1 MAYDPQQQRPEEQ
14 ALNNNRESLNIRQ
27 PGEAGSTGFD
37 WEQVRKAREAAG
49 RKSIVPDPSVVIKDL
64 GLSAVSAPFDAVSG
78 LTQFATGL
86 NKNLENT
93 SKGRTLSDFGIDPAM
108 QEVIRANPSN
118 EAAKLIG
125 KGADRVVGTIGNFA
139 KDASEGVKENYS
151 DGAKQAA
158 AMPFVQQDKEGNY
171 HAGPGLFDKD
181 AWLIN
186 AVPTITQMFTMSGA
200 AKVGADGVMKMVEHA
215 VFTKLSKS
223 LPEDV
228 ARATAKE
235 TAQIARDRARHS
247 TFAGAMAAS
256 SQGQAGNDMR
266 DEINSIPFDQL
277 TQSKTFQDAFA
288 EVDDNPAYKD
298 YTDTQKLSLARNQ
311 VAEKAATTVTS
322 DPRLLAVNMMA
333 STLGD
338 NTLLRLLTKKTT
350 VKGPLQGMILGGAT
364 EGTAEF
370 AQGSSQRYIQNQQ
383 LINTADQ
390 KIDPMKDVYSTG
402 LNNAVLGTGVGV
414 GAGFIGGARNHRSAP
429 EQQGGEQ
436 KNQPVN
442 AENATGEQQPVN
454 TSEAG
459 TQPQETPSQPV
470 NGQFTAEEVAGAA
483 PTRAD
488 EFRDTPAY
496 LRQDPRIQGFAEDN
510 DVQRALAEQQQSP
523 TADELIKQQM
533 ESGDQGYTPEEL
545 AAQERADQIRE
556 ALMPRLPPPGKTSVI
571 AMPGEVANVN
581 VDDAQ
586 AGDGPQFRA
595 GEQVRGQQFIP
606 RDAEPRANEVGRASQ
621 TYDGETVPGKAITD
635 KNIIFADG
643 PVINTDDVQA
653 GSAPTF
659 TRGETRDQR
668 NLRKYSEG
676 IGANNQ
682 TQGLPDNRQ
691 RAGGVPIDAQT
702 EAYAKGERLGELRI
716 FGDKPFSSER
726 IARLSR
732 SGKTP
737 GATIEA
743 VDSGFA
749 VRMPLDKPK
758 PTPSL
763 NDGEGELRLF
773 GDKPFATLRMAQAS
787 RSGKTPGAKIEEVE
801 GGYAIRM
808 PVEKA
813 PDPEPQSVTAEN
825 GLTKDESAELIQR
838 LLAEDQAGGH
848 VMSIFRAAHGTPE
861 ERRMYGAQYRPILN
875 AHRAKKP
882 HWRGNAEFD
891 DTGNDHG
898 STRHEDQIDDFGQK
912 LEGAAKHRWGK
923 FSEAMERDAS
933 DEQYQTEP
941 LSKLFPQPDYSK
953 MSDDGVGHD
962 KLALISM
969 LRARIPSTKPK
980 RLLSR
985 WVESAKVMKGLSA
998 DLLDGRVSV
1007 ADVRQKILNSK
1018 NLRGM
1023 LDTHDL
1029 ITSLPPEQMAA
1040 ASKYRV
1046 RHSHYSMYEGKRYP
1060 EPGKS
1065 VYELERANGMV
1076 ISGVADTDKG
1086 NFMDKA
1092 RAFID
1097 QQSGGAP
1104 ASKQTNFTIHADRKT
1119 RDIFIGYKGASG
1131 VARIKEGFK
1140 DPRAARDYLNENRAE
1155 LESQIAKQRDQAR
1168 AEQRRD
1174 TNAPRTGAERRSA
1187 DVTPAQ
1193 FDKEFG
1199 FRGVQFGNYVE
1210 SGRRQAELNDAFDS
1224 LHDMA
1229 DIIGVPVKAI
1239 SLNGELGLAFGA
1251 RGRGGSN
1258 AVKAHYE
1265 PGEVVINLT
1274 KNNGAGSLAHE
1285 WFHALDN
1292 YFGQADVGGGRGINY
1307 ATTRRRKTMM
1317 FKDGKMVPADFP
1329 VRQEVWNAW
1338 KGVMKAVGDSG
1349 MVARAQKLDELRSKP
1364 YWATN
1369 VEMAARSY
1377 ERYILDRAE
1386 AKGTRNDYLVNLKK
1400 AEEHGN
1406 PDTYAYPTE
1415 AELNNG
1421 VRDAFDTLFKTLKT
1435 KPTDRGVAFYS
1446 KDGLDIGGGNIIAE
1460 DNFDTSGAKPE
1471 TGMRKRYAQ
1480 SVADSWVRRMN
1491 GAARIKVEVVQS
1503 QADAAAMMPNGIPKE
1518 FGTVHA
1524 IYQPELSRVIV
1535 VADNIADGKQ
1545 LRSKLRH
1552 EILAHHGLA
1561 SVIGDVE
1568 YDRIIRV
1575 LHQTRDSKNP
1585 EIQSVWRQV
1594 QRSYANESPEV
1605 QANEFLAH
1613 MAERSELTGLGG
1625 IWDRFV
1631 AIITNALRKANFF
1644 NPSDITPA
1652 EIRNIL
1658 RSIAGRFKRTA
1669 MYEGEQPGSREFDDT
1684 FSRTDALYSASGKTE
1699 PFKPMPGDAERY
1711 RAELSRA
1718 MNSLKSGELIM
1729 SLGRTPPVL
1738 KALGAADLDMTISRD
1753 IVRKASNGVKH
1764 EVPMTVIEHL
1774 PELMHDPIAVFKSGT
1789 QENAMVVLLE
1799 ASDTRGNPVVSAVH
1813 LNKKSGRIEIN
1824 RIASVY
1830 GTEGGI
1836 RKIEDMARYGQ
1847 TLYMREKEKP
1857 HSNTTQGLQLPKRGS
1872 LEGGSGANEWLRSIG
1887 LQLPKENT
1895 AHGSIENI
1903 LSSDDIRKNT
1913 ALYSRS
1919 AGTTM
1924 DEITNRKMGFN
1935 VEKGKVEKAK
1945 DFYGMVKS
1953 KDRSELKSWLQDM
1966 GRKLNT
1972 KTFDGMAPLKYAED
1986 AAGKSDARSSA
1997 YIGARMAAGAGSVTA
2012 ATFEHGLPKYNKA
2025 EGVVER
2031 QAGTGKEDALM
2042 GILDSLGNHR
2052 ENFLKWIAGHRSERL
2067 MAEGKENNF
2076 TADEIAYMKGLNKGN
2091 EALFDAQKKKYDAFI
2106 KSILDLQQDMGLI
2119 DPESR
2124 ANWESAWYLPY
2135 YREAEDGEVKGP
2147 WSARGI
2153 ANQSS
2158 TVRKLKGSELTI
2170 KDPIENLFNY
2180 VAKSVDASMKNE
2192 AMRRAVV
2199 NLADTGVLD
2208 VIESPNKMDFERI
2221 GKDVVK
2227 VFTDG
2232 KEQLVQVNDPELY
2245 RAFTMIDLE
2254 RSNSAF
2260 MKAARQAKKVL
2271 TIGTT
2276 SMPDFIIR
2284 NFIRDSLHSWAI
2296 NKDGFKAGIDSFKA
2310 LNKAFKTDDSL
2321 IDMMFAGATFGGGYS
2336 NVYDPAST
2344 ARSIRG
2350 VLRRKGYTDSQ
2361 INEFESSIVRNSK
2374 DVIDKLGTGLEKYR
2388 HLSEAAE
2395 NANRLATYDAAIR
2408 SGKGKAQA
2416 AFESRDLMDFSM
2428 MGASKIM
2435 INLSDMLPFFNA
2447 RMQGLSKLGRAIK
2460 EDPQTVLKRGG
2471 MITAASLALLALN
2484 WDDKRYEELPDWDKD
2499 TYWHA
2504 WLPGGFHIRFPKP
2517 FEIGLMF
2524 GTLPERFVRTLGG
2537 QDSPGKFGKL
2547 VAHNFMETMAFNP
2560 IPQVAMP
2567 IAEAY
2572 VNYDFFKGG
2581 PIENMADSNLI
2592 AGARYND
2599 QTSLLMREIG
2609 GATNLS
2615 PKMLDHIIQGYT
2627 GSLGAYVMGA
2637 TNILMRGMQD
2647 NGETASMRLDEMP
2660 VIKSLLRGYGDDP
2673 AKSTQ
2678 FSEDFYRMMTQVNQI
2693 NSTINSYRKQGRIDD
2708 AQELRAENRDKLS
2721 QLKGL
2726 TATQTELRQLNNRI
2740 ELVRIDRILTAEQ
2753 KRERIDRFMAQR
2765 NKLVQQAVERVNPY
2779 FNK

>member
-1 MAYDPQQQRPEEQ
+1 MLDRKVAGYR
-14 ALNNNRESLNIRQ
+14 S
-27 PGEAGSTGFD
+27 GEN
-37 WEQVRKAREAAG
+37 KPL
-49 RKSIVPDPSVVIKDL
+49 IDL
-64 GLSAVSAPFDAVSG
+64 
-78 LTQFATGL
+78 
-86 NKNLENT
+86 
-93 SKGRTLSDFGIDPAM
+93 GIDPAM
-108 QEVIRANPSN
+108 LKVMRDNEGNPLSDAGS
-118 EAAKLIG
+118 AAINAAGKLAG
-125 KGADRVVGTIGNFA
+125 SMS
-139 KDASEGVKENYS
+139 DAITSGYSE
-151 DGAKQAA
+151 GAKQAA
-158 AMPFVQQDKEGNY
+158 AMPFIEQDEKGNY
-171 HAGPGLFDKD
+171 RLGSGFFDKD
-181 AWLIN
+181 AWMMNAIPTVSQLLAGGAVSKLGAVATRN
-186 AVPTITQMFTMSGA
+186 AVENSIFNR
-200 AKVGADGVMKMVEHA
+200 
-215 VFTKLSKS
+215 LSKK
-223 LPEDV
+223 LPEEA
-228 ARATAKE
+228 ARQIAKE
-235 TAQIARDRARHS
+235 TAERAASIAGKTAFVG
-247 TFAGAMAAS
+247 TMAATA
-256 SQGQAGNDMR
+256 QGGGGTDMR
-266 DEINSIPFDQL
+266 EQINTLSFTDLMQSPSFQKAFDN
-277 TQSKTFQDAFA
+277 
-288 EVDDNPAYKD
+288 VDLNPANS
-298 YTDTQKLSLARNQ
+298 TLSDTEKLTLARNQ
-311 VAEKAATTVTS
+311 VADQAASAVTA
-322 DPRLLAVNMMA
+322 DPKMLAINIAA

-338 NTLLRLLTKKTT
+338 HTLLSLLTKKGAASG
-350 VKGPLQGMILGGAT
+350 VLSGALAGAAAEGAT
-364 EGTAEF
+364 EF
-370 AQGSSQRYIQNQQ
+370 AQGAGQRYVQNQQ
-383 LINTADQ
+383 LIDTAGQ
-390 KIDPMKDVYSTG
+390 KIDPMKDVVTTG
-402 LNNAVLGTGVGV
+402 ASNAVLGAGLGGSIGAVG
-414 GAGFIGGARNHRSAP
+414 GFRGGRSAP
-429 EQQGGEQ
+429 EQQGSEQ
-436 KNQPVN
+436 QNQPVN
-442 AENATGEQQPVN
+442 AESATEEQQPVTDN
-454 TSEAG
+454 NPESMPE
-459 TQPQETPSQPV
+459 QPAQTAP
-470 NGQFTAEEVAGAA
+470 GQFAGEEVAGAA

-510 DVQRALAEQQQSP
+510 DVQRALAEQQPSP
-523 TADELIKQQM
+523 TADELIQQQM
-533 ESGDQGYTPEEL
+533 ESGEQGYTSEEL

-556 ALMPRLPPPGKTSVI
+556 AFMTRLPPPGKTSVI

-581 VDDAQ
+581 VDEAQ
-586 AGDGPQFRA
+586 VGAGPQFRA

-606 RDAEPRANEVGRASQ
+606 RDEDPRGNEVGRASQ
-621 TYDGETVPGKAITD
+621 TYDGETAPSNAITD
-635 KNIIFADG
+635 KNIIFANG
-643 PVINTDDVQA
+643 PVANTDDVQA
-653 GSAPTF
+653 GSAPAF
-659 TRGETRDQR
+659 TRGETRVQR
-668 NLRKYSEG
+668 NLREYSEG

-682 TQGLPDNRQ
+682 PQGLPDNRQ
-691 RAGGVPIDAQT
+691 RTGGVPIDAQT
-702 EAYAKGERLGELRI
+702 EAYAKGEPVGELRF
-716 FGDKPFSSER
+716 FGDKPFATLR
-726 IARLSR
+726 MAKASR

-737 GATIEA
+737 GATIE
-743 VDSGFA
+743 
-749 VRMPLDKPK
+749 P
-758 PTPSL
+758 
-763 NDGEGELRLF
+763 
-773 GDKPFATLRMAQAS
+773 
-787 RSGKTPGAKIEEVE
+787 VE

-808 PVEKA
+808 PVEKTQVA
-813 PDPEPQSVTAEN
+813 EPQAVATEN

-838 LLAEDQAGGH
+838 MLADDSAGGH

-861 ERRMYGAQYRPILN
+861 ERRMYGAQYRPVLN
-875 AHRAKKP
+875 EHRAKRP
-882 HWRGNAEFD
+882 HWRGNAELE
-891 DTGNDHG
+891 DTGSDHG

-912 LEGAAKHRWGK
+912 LEGAAKHKWGK
-923 FSEAMERDAS
+923 FSEAMERDAT
-933 DEQYQTEP
+933 DEQYRTEP
-941 LSKLFPQPDYSK
+941 LSKLFPQPDYRK
-953 MSDDGVGHD
+953 MSDDGVSSD
-962 KLALISM
+962 KLALLSM
-969 LRARIPSTKPK
+969 LRAQIPPTKPK
-980 RLLSR
+980 RLLQR
-985 WVESAKVMKGLSA
+985 WVESAQTMKGLSG
-998 DLLDGRVSV
+998 DVLYGRVSV
-1007 ADVRQKILNSK
+1007 ADVREKIFNSK

-1029 ITSLPPEQMAA
+1029 ISSIPPEQMAA

-1046 RHSHYSMYEGKRYP
+1046 RHSHYSMYEGKEYP
-1060 EPGKS
+1060 APGKS
-1065 VYELERANGMV
+1065 VYELETAKGAAV
-1076 ISGVADTDKG
+1076 GGVSDTDKA
-1086 NFMDKA
+1086 NFMHKA
-1092 RAFID
+1092 RAYID

-1104 ASKQTNFTIHADRKT
+1104 VSKQTNFTIHADRYT

-1140 DPRAARDYLNENRAE
+1140 DPRSARTYLNENRAE
-1155 LESQIAKQRDQAR
+1155 LESQVTKQRDKAR

-1174 TNAPRTGAERRSA
+1174 TNAPRAGAERRSA

-1229 DIIGVPVKAI
+1229 DIIGVPAKAI

-1251 RGRGGSN
+1251 RGRGGAN

-1274 KNNGAGSLAHE
+1274 KNKGAGSLAHE

-1292 YFGQADVGGGRGINY
+1292 YFGQADVGGGRGDNY
-1307 ATTRRRKTMM
+1307 ATVRRRQTMK
-1317 FKDGKMVPADFP
+1317 FQDGKMVPADFP

-1386 AKGTRNDYLVNLKK
+1386 AKGIRNDYLVNLKK
-1400 AEEHGN
+1400 ADEHGN
-1406 PDTYAYPTE
+1406 PATYAYPTE

-1446 KDGLDIGGGNIIAE
+1446 KDGLDIGGGNILSE
-1460 DNFDTSGAKPE
+1460 GNFDTSGARPE
-1471 TGMRKRYAQ
+1471 KGMGDKQAQ
-1480 SVADSWVRRMN
+1480 HIADQWVRRFN
-1491 GAARIKVEVVQS
+1491 GAAKIKVQVVQS
-1503 QADAAAMMPNGIPKE
+1503 QSDAAAMMPNGIPKE

-1524 IYQPELSRVIV
+1524 IYQPELSRVIM

-1545 LRSKLRH
+1545 LRAKLRH
-1552 EILAHHGLA
+1552 EVLAHHGLA

-1594 QRSYANESPEV
+1594 QKAYGNESPEV

-1613 MAERSELTGLGG
+1613 MAERSELTGLGHA
-1625 IWDRFV
+1625 WDRFV
-1631 AIITNALRKANFF
+1631 SIITNALRKVGFF
-1644 NPSDITPA
+1644 NPGDITPA

-1658 RSIAGRFKRTA
+1658 HTIAGRFKRTA

-1684 FSRTDALYSASGKTE
+1684 FSRTDALYSASGRKD
-1699 PFKPMPGDAERY
+1699 PFKPDSYDAKSFADEVDNIAGMDKAPRGMVRLGDTPAVY
-1711 RAELSRA
+1711 R
-1718 MNSLKSGELIM
+1718 
-1729 SLGRTPPVL
+1729 
-1738 KALGAADLDMTISRD
+1738 ALGARNLEMVMPASVVHKATDPTVRAHQVRLEDMQR
-1753 IVRKASNGVKH
+1753 
-1764 EVPMTVIEHL
+1764 L
-1774 PELMHDPIAVFKSGT
+1774 PELIADPVAVMRSATEGDALVALVEAKDVYGSPVIA
-1789 QENAMVVLLE
+1789 AI
-1799 ASDTRGNPVVSAVH
+1799 H
-1813 LNKKSGRIEIN
+1813 LNGKGAGFAEIN
-1824 RIASVY
+1824 KIASVY
-1830 GTEGGI
+1830 GKDNSTALQSQL
-1836 RKIEDMARYGQ
+1836 DNNL
-1847 TLYMREKEKP
+1847 LYLNKAKAAKWL
-1857 HSNTTQGLQLPKRGS
+1857 HAVGLQLPEANTLSGS
-1872 LEGGSGANEWLRSIG
+1872 S
-1887 LQLPKENT
+1887 K
-1895 AHGSIENI
+1895 NI
-1903 LSSDDIRKNT
+1903 LSPDDIRKNT
-1913 ALYSRS
+1913 ALYSRTGE
-1919 AGTTM
+1919 ATM

-1953 KDRSELKSWLQDM
+1953 KDRTELKSWLQEM

-2012 ATFEHGLPKYNKA
+2012 ATLEHGLPKYNKA
-2025 EGVVER
+2025 DGVVER

-2042 GILDSLGNHR
+2042 GILDALGNHR

-2067 MAEGKENNF
+2067 MAQGKENNF
-2076 TADEIAYMKGLNKGN
+2076 TVDEIAYMKGLNKGN

-2119 DPESR
+2119 DPGSR

-2135 YREAEDGEVKGP
+2135 YREAENGDVKGP
-2147 WSARGI
+2147 WSTRGI

-2199 NLADTGVLD
+2199 NLVDTGVLE
-2208 VIESPNKMDFERI
+2208 VIDSPNKMDFERI

-2260 MKAARQAKKVL
+2260 MKSARQAKKVL

-2284 NFIRDSLHSWAI
+2284 NFLRDSLHSWAI
-2296 NKDGFKAGIDSFKA
+2296 NKDGFKAGIDSFAGFKKA
-2310 LNKAFKTDDSL
+2310 LKTDDSL

-2361 INEFESSIVRNSK
+2361 IKEFESSIVRSGK
-2374 DVIDKLGTGLEKYR
+2374 DVMDKLGSGLEKYR

-2395 NANRLATYDAAIR
+2395 NANRLATYEAAIK

-2460 EDPQTVLKRGG
+2460 EDPKSVLKRGG

-2504 WLPGGFHIRFPKP
+2504 WLPGGMHIRMPKP

-2524 GTLPERFVRTLGG
+2524 GTLPERFLRTMGG
-2537 QDSPGKFGKL
+2537 QDSAGKFGKL

-2599 QTSLLMREIG
+2599 QTSLLMREVG
-2609 GATNLS
+2609 EATNLS

-2693 NSTINSYRKQGRIDD
+2693 NSTINSYRKQGRIED

-2721 QLKGL
+2721 QRKGL

-2740 ELVRIDRILTAEQ
+2740 ELVRIDRTLTAEQ

-2779 FNK
+2779 FSK

>member
-14 ALNNNRESLNIRQ
+14 TMNGNREMLNIRQ
-27 PGEAGSTGFD
+27 PGETGSTGFN

-49 RKSIVPDPSVVIKDL
+49 RKS
-64 GLSAVSAPFDAVSG
+64 VSPETDY
-78 LTQFATGL
+78 
-86 NKNLENT
+86 
-93 SKGRTLSDFGIDPAM
+93 TL
-108 QEVIRANPSN
+108 
-118 EAAKLIG
+118 
-125 KGADRVVGTIGNFA
+125 
-139 KDASEGVKENYS
+139 KDAAVGVASAIPSIIHNIGEFGTASLNSTEQLIQNDDLADMDPVSRNAILQSRGTAQAFKSIGGIAGKIADKVNENYS
-151 DGAKQAA
+151 DGAKAAIQTPIIKDDGKGGIALGEGAFNSDVWLSKAVPTLAELFATGGVAKLGAASAAKVAEDMAFKSLSRKLPEEQARSIAQAA
-158 AMPFVQQDKEGNY
+158 AQQ
-171 HAGPGLFDKD
+171 
-181 AWLIN
+181 
-186 AVPTITQMFTMSGA
+186 A
-200 AKVGADGVMKMVEHA
+200 AERAQRNIFIGTSA
-215 VFTKLSKS
+215 
-223 LPEDV
+223 
-228 ARATAKE
+228 ATA
-235 TAQIARDRARHS
+235 
-247 TFAGAMAAS
+247 
-256 SQGQAGNDMR
+256 QGGGGVDLRQQVNQ
-266 DEINSIPFDQL
+266 IPFNDL
-277 TQSKTFQDAFA
+277 IGSKTFQDEFNRI
-288 EVDDNPAYKD
+288 DLNPENNKLS
-298 YTDTQKLSLARNQ
+298 DTQKLTLARESVANQ
-311 VAEKAATTVTS
+311 MSATMVT
-322 DPRLLAVNMMA
+322 DPRMLAVNLAA
-333 STLGD
+333 STFGDHTLMKLITGKAAAKTIGSGALLGASAE
-338 NTLLRLLTKKTT
+338 
-350 VKGPLQGMILGGAT
+350 GGT
-364 EGTAEF
+364 EF
-370 AQGSSQRYIQNQQ
+370 AQGASQRYLQNQE
-383 LINTADQ
+383 LSNTAGQ
-390 KIDPMKDVYSTG
+390 RIDPMKDVLSTG
-402 LNNAVLGTGVGV
+402 FEGAAL
-414 GAGFIGGARNHRSAP
+414 GAGIGAGAGAIGGFRGSRSAY
-429 EQQGGEQ
+429 EQQGAEKQ
-436 KNQPVN
+436 NQPAN
-442 AENATGEQQPVN
+442 AENITDEQQPVSGN
-454 TSEAG
+454 NPDVMPE
-459 TQPQETPSQPV
+459 QPAPAAP
-470 NGQFTAEEVAGAA
+470 GQFASEEVAGAA
-483 PTRAD
+483 STRAD
-488 EFRDTPAY
+488 EFRDIPAY

-510 DVQRALAEQQQSP
+510 DVQRALAEQKPSP
-523 TADELIKQQM
+523 TADELIQQQM
-533 ESGDQGYTPEEL
+533 GSGDQGYSPDEL
-545 AAQERADQIRE
+545 AAQERADQVRE
-556 ALMPRLPPPGKTSVI
+556 ALMPRLPAPGKTSVI

-581 VDDAQ
+581 ADEAQ
-586 AGDGPQFRA
+586 VGAGPQFRA

-621 TYDGETVPGKAITD
+621 TYDGETVPGNAITD
-635 KNIIFADG
+635 KNIIFANG
-643 PVINTDDVQA
+643 PVPSTDEVQA
-653 GSAPTF
+653 GATPAF

-668 NLRKYSEG
+668 NLREYSEG
-676 IGANNQ
+676 IGANSQ
-682 TQGLPDNRQ
+682 PQGLPDNRQ

-702 EAYAKGERLGELRI
+702 EAYAKGEPVGELR
-716 FGDKPFSSER
+716 F
-726 IARLSR
+726 
-732 SGKTP
+732 
-737 GATIEA
+737 
-743 VDSGFA
+743 
-749 VRMPLDKPK
+749 
-758 PTPSL
+758 
-763 NDGEGELRLF
+763 F

-787 RSGKTPGAKIEEVE
+787 RSGKTPGAKFEAVE

-813 PDPEPQSVTAEN
+813 PVVEPQATES
-825 GLTKDESAELIQR
+825 GLTKEESAELIQR
-838 LLAEDQAGGH
+838 LLADDRAGGH
-848 VMSIFRAAHGTPE
+848 VMDIFRAAHGTPD
-861 ERRMYGAQYRPILN
+861 ERRMHGATYRPMLN
-875 AHRAKKP
+875 ELRAKKP
-882 HWRGNAEFD
+882 HWRGSAEFGRED
-891 DTGNDHG
+891 DAHG
-898 STRHEDQIDDFGQK
+898 VTRHEDEINDFGQEIK
-912 LEGAAKHRWGK
+912 GAAKHKWGK
-923 FSEAMERDAS
+923 FSEAMEREAT
-933 DEQYQTEP
+933 DEQYRTEP

-953 MSDDGVGHD
+953 MSAGGISHD
-962 KLALISM
+962 KLAMISI
-969 LRARIPSTKPK
+969 LRAQIPPTKPK
-980 RLLSR
+980 RLLQR
-985 WVESAKVMKGLSA
+985 WVESAQVMKGLSA
-998 DLLDGRVSV
+998 DLLEGRVSV
-1007 ADVRQKILNSK
+1007 SDVREQMRASS

-1023 LDTHDL
+1023 LETHDF
-1029 ITSLPPEQMAA
+1029 ISSLPPEQMAT
-1040 ASKYRV
+1040 ASKYRI
-1046 RHSHYSMYEGKRYP
+1046 RQSQYSMYAGKQYP
-1060 EPGKS
+1060 APGKLI
-1065 VYELERANGMV
+1065 YELETAKGKTV
-1076 ISGVADTDKG
+1076 SGVSDADKEK
-1086 NFMDKA
+1086 FMDKA
-1092 RAFID
+1092 RAYVE
-1097 QQSGGAP
+1097 QESGSSSVP
-1104 ASKQTNFTIHADRKT
+1104 KQTNFGIFLDRKK
-1119 RDIFIGYKGASG
+1119 RDVFIGYKGASG
-1131 VARIKEGFK
+1131 IARVKEGFK
-1140 DPRAARDYLNENRAE
+1140 DARKARDFINEHRDE
-1155 LESQIAKQRDQAR
+1155 LESLVAQQRELAR
-1168 AEQRRD
+1168 TEQRRD
-1174 TNAPRTGAERRSA
+1174 TNAPRTGVERRSS
-1187 DVTPAQ
+1187 DVTTEK

-1224 LHDMA
+1224 LQDMA
-1229 DIIGVPVKAI
+1229 EIIGVPSKAL

-1258 AVKAHYE
+1258 SAKAHYE

-1292 YFGQADVGGGRGINY
+1292 YFGQTDVGGGRGDNY
-1307 ATTRRRKTMM
+1307 ATVRRRQTMK

-1329 VRQEVWNAW
+1329 VRQEVWDAW

-1386 AKGTRNDYLVNLKK
+1386 AKGIRNDYLVNLKK
-1400 AEEHGN
+1400 ADEHGN
-1406 PDTYAYPTE
+1406 PSTYAYPTE

-1446 KDGLDIGGGNIIAE
+1446 KDGLDIGGGNVLSE
-1460 DNFDTSGAKPE
+1460 GNFDVSGAKPE
-1471 TGMRKRYAQ
+1471 KGMGDRQAQ
-1480 SVADSWVRRMN
+1480 HIADQWVRRYN
-1491 GAARIKVEVVQS
+1491 GAAKIKVQAVQT

-1535 VADNIADGKQ
+1535 VADNIANGKQ
-1545 LRSKLRH
+1545 LRAKLRH
-1552 EILAHHGLA
+1552 EVLAHHGLA

-1568 YDRIIRV
+1568 YDRILRV
-1575 LHQTRDSKNP
+1575 LHQTRDSSNT
-1585 EIQSVWRQV
+1585 EIQDVWKQV
-1594 QRSYANESPEV
+1594 KKSYGNESAEV

-1613 MAERSELTGLGG
+1613 MAERSELTGFGAA
-1625 IWDRFV
+1625 WDRV
-1631 AIITNALRKANFF
+1631 IIAITNALRKLGFF
-1644 NPSDITPA
+1644 NPGDISHA

-1669 MYEGEQPGSREFDDT
+1669 MYEGEQPGSREFNNT
-1684 FSRTDALYSASGKTE
+1684 FSRTDALYSASSRKD
-1699 PFKPMPGDAERY
+1699 PFKPDSYDAKKFAAEVEDIAGMDNAPRGMVRLGD
-1711 RAELSRA
+1711 
-1718 MNSLKSGELIM
+1718 
-1729 SLGRTPPVL
+1729 TPAVYQ
-1738 KALGAADLDMTISRD
+1738 ALGARNLEMVMSASVVHKATDPMVRAHQVRLEDMQR
-1753 IVRKASNGVKH
+1753 
-1764 EVPMTVIEHL
+1764 L
-1774 PELMHDPIAVFKSGT
+1774 PELIADPVAVMRSATEGDALVALVEAKDAYGSPVIA
-1789 QENAMVVLLE
+1789 AI
-1799 ASDTRGNPVVSAVH
+1799 H
-1813 LNKKSGRIEIN
+1813 LNGKGAGFAEIN
-1824 RIASVY
+1824 KIASVY
-1830 GTEGGI
+1830 GKENNTALQ
-1836 RKIEDMARYGQ
+1836 RQLDNNL
-1847 TLYMREKEKP
+1847 LYLNNEKAAKWL
-1857 HSNTTQGLQLPKRGS
+1857 HAVGLQLPEANTLNGS
-1872 LEGGSGANEWLRSIG
+1872 D
-1887 LQLPKENT
+1887 K
-1895 AHGSIENI
+1895 NI
-1903 LSSDDIRKNT
+1903 LFPEDIRKNT

-1919 AGTTM
+1919 GGATM
-1924 DEITNRKMGFN
+1924 DEITNQKMGFN
-1935 VEKGKVEKAK
+1935 VEKGKLDKAK
-1945 DFYGMVKS
+1945 DFYGMVRS
-1953 KDRSELKSWLQDM
+1953 KDKSELKAWLQDV

-2012 ATFEHGLPKYNKA
+2012 ATLEHGLPKYNKA

-2042 GILDSLGNHR
+2042 GILDALANHR

-2076 TADEIAYMKGLNKGN
+2076 TAEEIAYMKGLNKGH
-2091 EALFDAQKKKYDAFI
+2091 EALFEAQKKKYDAFI

-2135 YREAEDGEVKGP
+2135 YREAENGEVKGP
-2147 WSARGI
+2147 WSTRGI

-2199 NLADTGVLD
+2199 NLVDTNMLE

-2284 NFIRDSLHSWAI
+2284 NFLRDSLHSWAI
-2296 NKDGFKAGIDSFKA
+2296 NKDGFKAGIDSLKGFKKA
-2310 LNKAFKTDDSL
+2310 LKTDDSL

-2361 INEFESSIVRNSK
+2361 IKEFESSIVRNGK
-2374 DVIDKLGTGLEKYR
+2374 EVMDKLGTGLEKYR
-2388 HLSEAAE
+2388 HLSESAE
-2395 NANRLATYDAAIR
+2395 NANRLATYEAAIKA
-2408 SGKGKAQA
+2408 GKGKAQA

-2460 EDPQTVLKRGG
+2460 EDPKSVLKRGG
-2471 MITAASLALLALN
+2471 MITAASLALLAFN

-2504 WLPGGFHIRFPKP
+2504 WLPGGIHIRMPKP

-2524 GTLPERFVRTLGG
+2524 GTLPERFVRALGG
-2537 QDSPGKFGKL
+2537 QDTPGKFGKL

-2560 IPQVAMP
+2560 IPQVALP

-2581 PIENMADSNLI
+2581 PIENMSDSNLL
-2592 AGARYND
+2592 AGARYNE

-2615 PKMLDHIIQGYT
+2615 PKMLDHIVQGYT
-2627 GSLGAYVMGA
+2627 GSLGVYVMGA
-2637 TNILMRGMQD
+2637 SNILMRGMQD

-2678 FSEDFYRMMTQVNQI
+2678 FSEDFYRLLQEANQI
-2693 NSTINSYRKQGRIDD
+2693 NSTVNAYRKQGRIGD
-2708 AQELRAENRDKLS
+2708 AQKLQDENRAKLS
-2721 QLKGL
+2721 QRKSL
-2726 TATQTELRQLNNRI
+2726 TATQTQLRQLNNRI
-2740 ELVRIDRILTAEQ
+2740 ELVRIDRTLTAEQ

-2765 NKLVQQAVERVNPY
+2765 NALVQQAVERVNPY